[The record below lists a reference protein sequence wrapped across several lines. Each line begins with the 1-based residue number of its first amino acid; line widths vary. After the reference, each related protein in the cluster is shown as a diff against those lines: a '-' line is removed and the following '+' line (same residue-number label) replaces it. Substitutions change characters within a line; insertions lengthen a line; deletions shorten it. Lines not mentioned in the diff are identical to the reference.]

1 MLLKLNLSVQQ
12 AKHALFHI
20 QTSKDYENNKY
31 KMLMHVEMSNI
42 DQENSSC
49 TLSTKSSPTSLFFLL
64 DGGRGRKAS
73 LHYKEKSKHNFYR
86 LSDVSRGG
94 S

>member
-1 MLLKLNLSVQQ
+1 
-12 AKHALFHI
+12 
-20 QTSKDYENNKY
+20 
-31 KMLMHVEMSNI
+31 MLMSVEMSNI

-49 TLSTKSSPTSLFFLL
+49 ILSTKSSPTSLFFFLS

-73 LHYKEKSKHNFYR
+73 VHYKEKSKHNFYG
-86 LSDVSRGG
+86 LSAVSKEG